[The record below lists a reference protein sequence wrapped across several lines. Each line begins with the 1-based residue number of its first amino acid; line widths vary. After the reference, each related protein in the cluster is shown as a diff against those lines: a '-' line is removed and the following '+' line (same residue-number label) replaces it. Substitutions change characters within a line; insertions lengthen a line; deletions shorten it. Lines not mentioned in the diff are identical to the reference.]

1 VTTPSKFIDALKKYV
16 GVPYL
21 WGGKH
26 PSQGGLDCSGLITLA
41 LADVGVQFPHGS
53 VNQINATT
61 QITVDQG
68 WRTPGAL
75 LYREGHDAIS
85 LGDGTAIEAIRPRVA
100 ITNRTATLNG
110 KPRFTRAG
118 LIPEL
123 ARPTQTRPIGGTM
136 ISPFEGRY
144 TSWYNLNR
152 WITYKGRRIKSPHA
166 GADIAPPKPGQTG
179 LPVRAMF
186 DGTVE
191 KAVAWAK
198 PGNSSSTWAPQRTGN
213 GTLISNPD
221 GEGQGYNHMRPTV
234 SEGQK
239 VKAGQIIGYNDRSGR
254 QTGPHLHLETW
265 ANWRDPNSHY
275 DPMILF
281 RKYNVTI
288 GSAYRP
294 TQPSTPPTPKEY
306 FDMDKKTFENGL
318 DAAFKR
324 NADYL
329 IGKLFA
335 SPIKI
340 SGALAKRLGVKTMNV
355 STVLR
360 HSAAT
365 LTESREK
372 FTQTWRRLNNQNEV
386 LRRIANQTVTNEK
399 ELKEINALLDERLP
413 EVEEVS
419 LNDLAKDE

>member
-1 VTTPSKFIDALKKYV
+1 
-16 GVPYL
+16 
-21 WGGKH
+21 
-26 PSQGGLDCSGLITLA
+26 
-41 LADVGVQFPHGS
+41 
-53 VNQINATT
+53 
-61 QITVDQG
+61 
-68 WRTPGAL
+68 
-75 LYREGHDAIS
+75 
-85 LGDGTAIEAIRPRVA
+85 
-100 ITNRTATLNG
+100 
-110 KPRFTRAG
+110 
-118 LIPEL
+118 
-123 ARPTQTRPIGGTM
+123 M

-144 TSWYNLNR
+144 TSRYNLNR

-306 FDMDKKTFENGL
+306 FDMDKKEFEKGL
-318 DAAFKR
+318 DAAFTR
-324 NADYL
+324 NAEYL
-329 IGKLFA
+329 VNKLFA

-340 SGALAKRLGVKTMNV
+340 SGALAKRLGTKTMNV

-360 HSAAT
+360 HAAAT
-365 LTESREK
+365 LTEMREK
-372 FTQTWRRLNNQNEV
+372 HQVIVSRLNAQDRAIKQV
-386 LRRIANQTVTNEK
+386 AAKVTSNEK
-399 ELKEINALLDERLP
+399 ELKEISATLDDHLP
-413 EVEEVS
+413 EPEETT
-419 LNDLAKDE
+419 LADLAKD